1 MGECLLFL
9 AFFVGLCSI
18 SLLDFYENNVIQSK
32 NSAEKYHN
40 S

>member
-18 SLLDFYENNVIQSK
+18 GLLDFYENVIQSK

-40 S
+40 W